1 MTSASHDPKA
11 WATACAAAAM
21 QGDAS
26 HRTDPADGPVRVFAV
41 GSTSRAYLLLY
52 DAEML
57 SLLTKPVGGSHQA
70 HDRGMQ

>member
-1 MTSASHDPKA
+1 MTGAPLDPKA

-21 QGDAS
+21 RGIAL

-41 GSTSRAYLLLY
+41 GSTNRAYLLC

-57 SLLTKPVGGSHQA
+57 ALLTAPVGGSHHA
-70 HDRGMQ
+70 HNRGMQ